1 MGQAAADLG
10 LALIREGRWDEALT
24 WLRRAVELEPEA
36 AGAVIRLRKSEPF
49 TVRPAHGNVLSLPHL
64 LESEVR
70 NAAITLDLGASTGN
84 LDIGLKS

>member
-1 MGQAAADLG
+1 MLPALAHAQRHAAD
-10 LALIREGRWDEALT
+10 ATI
-24 WLRRAVELEPEA
+24 ELEPEA

-70 NAAITLDLGASTGN
+70 NAAITLDLGHRRDTWTSG
-84 LDIGLKS
+84 